1 MGTTRI
7 STNRIKWTDL
17 LTPAW
22 PRENDARPAL
32 PQVIDRLRQRWRLR
46 LLLNGLCRTLVI
58 MIALFVIC
66 AGLLNH
72 WHFASAAVWILR
84 FVMIFTLVGL
94 LLQFCIKPL
103 RRRVSD
109 ARVALYLQEHE
120 PSLNSIMLS
129 AVDARQAAVQNTSP
143 QLVTR
148 LVEQALKACEQ
159 VRFGHAVEQQ
169 KLRQAASKL
178 GFALLVVAALLVSP
192 PEFMRLGAT
201 ALLTPWTNASQ
212 YWPYRIELAPG
223 NIEIAR
229 GSDQLIS
236 AQITGYDSDDV
247 LLLTSDN
254 AGVSWQQINLTAGT
268 NPGLYEAFLFDLNQP
283 LDYYVSAAGQQTEIY
298 RIEVANIPAIADIS
312 LRYHFP
318 AYTMLEPE
326 TSQGS
331 GDIVA
336 LRGTR
341 VEVQI
346 KPTIEIPGGVLLL
359 NDGQRIDLV
368 SNDAGDWVGELTVE
382 RNSGYK
388 VALQRASGIPV
399 DASVEFRITALDDK
413 HPGVSILSPGR
424 DAKVS
429 MIEEPMMKI
438 RATDDQGIANLELVL
453 MVNGADEQRIKLM
466 RPDRDQSPNRKL
478 DAEHILYLEDLDLKP
493 GDLISYYVQAEDR
506 SSATQ
511 SRSATSDI
519 FFYQVR
525 PFSINYRNAE
535 QQGGGGG
542 GAQGGQQQGHLSDQ
556 QKQFVVA
563 TFKMIRDRDN
573 YDAETYRQNLE
584 LLARAQSRIRD
595 RVEAIV
601 RRLGSRPM
609 VQLDESY
616 RIITTELPLAAEA
629 MVEVEKRLQQTEIEP
644 ALADAQL
651 ALLHLQRA
659 DAAFREINVSLANRG
674 GAGAG
679 SSAGLEDLADL
690 FRLEMDKL
698 RHQYETVQRG
708 QQQSSAEVI
717 DETLERL
724 RELAQRQQR
733 ELERQLRRQDQS
745 SNKISNA
752 QQLALAEELEE
763 MARQLERLSR
773 TQPNPQ
779 LQQSIDQMRGAAEAM
794 RRAATNATGGALDQ
808 ARQASENLRA
818 AQRLLDQ
825 SRVRQFSD
833 AVERS
838 LRRAELAEKRQ
849 SEIKQEVSQLDDKW
863 GDTLKAQLQ
872 QLDQRKQA
880 LGEELVNLESELSDL
895 AAAAREEQPQANQQ
909 LKRAIRAA
917 RENRLHDRIG
927 RTRDMV
933 QLGEKDQAIDNEIK
947 IQQGIAQVREHIET
961 ALANV
966 SQQGKR
972 GLQRSLDRMRA
983 LARELQYVREQASR
997 NGSNRG
1003 SGALGPGG
1011 TAWGG
1016 NQDLRQQLEGI
1027 ATSAD
1032 ELGQQVL
1039 DLGIAAGD
1047 IKPVLDKIH
1056 ELARAQNDR
1065 ESDSVELHNQ
1075 ALNAL
1080 MELEFKL
1087 HRQLSDPKYP
1097 ELLISESTEIPD
1109 DYKEMVADYFRELSQ
1124 PR

>member
-7 STNRIKWTDL
+7 SNSGIKLTDL

-22 PRENDARPAL
+22 PRDGDVRPEL
-32 PQVIDRLRQRWRLR
+32 TQVIDRLRQRWRLR

-66 AGLLNH
+66 AWLLNH
-72 WHFASAAVWILR
+72 WHFVSPAVWSLR
-84 FVMIFTLVGL
+84 FVLVFALVGL
-94 LLQFCIKPL
+94 LLQYCLKPL

-120 PSLNSIMLS
+120 PSLKSILLS
-129 AVDARQAAVQNTSP
+129 AIDARQSEAKDTSP

-148 LVEQALKACEQ
+148 LVDQSLDACAR
-159 VRFGHAVEQQ
+159 VRFGYAVEQQ
-169 KLRQAASKL
+169 ELRQAVSKL
-178 GFALLVVAALLVSP
+178 GLALLVIVALLVSP
-192 PEFMRLGAT
+192 PEFLKLSAT
-201 ALLTPWTNASQ
+201 ALLMPWTNASQ
-212 YWPYRIELAPG
+212 YSPYRIELTPG

-229 GSDQLIS
+229 GDDQLIRVKI
-236 AQITGYDSDDV
+236 AGFDGNDV
-247 LLLTSDN
+247 LLFTSED
-254 AGVSWQQINLTAGT
+254 AGISWQQTKMAVGT
-268 NPGLYEAFLFDLNQP
+268 RAGLYESFLFDLNQP
-283 LDYYVSAAGQQTEIY
+283 LDYYVSAVGQHTETY
-298 RIEVANIPAIADIS
+298 RIGVADIPTIAKIS
-312 LRYHFP
+312 LLYHFP

-346 KPTIEIPGGVLLL
+346 IPTIEIPGGALLL

-368 SNDAGDWVGELTVE
+368 KKGNDDWTGELTVE
-382 RNSGYK
+382 YNSAYK
-388 VALQRASGIPV
+388 VSLQPASGIPFDV
-399 DASVEFRITALDDK
+399 SSEFRITALDDK

-429 MIEEPMMKI
+429 MIEEPVMKV
-438 RATDDQGIANLELVL
+438 RATDDQGIAKLELVL
-453 MVNGADEQRIKLM
+453 TVNGAGEQRIKLGP
-466 RPDRDQSPNRKL
+466 PDDSQSNRRAF
-478 DAEHILYLEDLDLKP
+478 DAEHILYLEDLDLNP
-493 GDLISYYVQAEDR
+493 GDLISYYVQAEDH
-506 SSATQ
+506 SPAAP

-525 PFSINYRNAE
+525 PFSIHYRNE
-535 QQGGGGG
+535 DQQGGGS

-556 QKQFVVA
+556 QKRFVVA
-563 TFKMIRDRDN
+563 TFKMIRDRAN

-584 LLARAQSRIRD
+584 LLVRAQSRIRD

-601 RRLGSRPM
+601 RRLGNRPM
-609 VQLDESY
+609 ALLDERY
-616 RIITTELPLAAEA
+616 RLITTELPLAAEA
-629 MVEVEKRLQQTEIEP
+629 MIEVEKQLQQSEIEP

-659 DAAFREINVSLANRG
+659 DAAFREINVSLANQG
-674 GAGAG
+674 GGGRAN
-679 SSAGLEDLADL
+679 SAGLEDLADL

-708 QQQSSAEVI
+708 QQQSSAELI

-724 RELAQRQQR
+724 RELAHRQQR
-733 ELERQLRRQDQS
+733 ELERQLQRKDRS
-745 SNKISNA
+745 SNNGGNA
-752 QQLALAEELEE
+752 QQLALADELED

-779 LQQSIDQMRGAAEAM
+779 LQQSIDQMRAAAETM
-794 RRAATNATGGALDQ
+794 RRAATNTTGGAIDQ
-808 ARQASENLRA
+808 SRQAAENLRE

-825 SRVRQFSD
+825 SRARQFSD

-849 SEIKQEVSQLDDKW
+849 SEIKQKVSQLDDKW
-863 GDTLKAQLQ
+863 GETLKAQLE
-872 QLDQRKQA
+872 QLHQRKQA
-880 LGEELVNLESELSDL
+880 LDEELVNLEGELSDL
-895 AAAAREEQPQANQQ
+895 ATAAREEQPQAQQ
-909 LKRAIRAA
+909 PLKKAIRAA

-983 LARELQYVREQASR
+983 LARELQYMREQATSD
-997 NGSNRG
+997 GSNRG
-1003 SGALGPGG
+1003 SGTLDP
-1011 TAWGG
+1011 TATARGD

-1027 ATSAD
+1027 SASAN
-1032 ELGQQVL
+1032 ELGQQLL

-1047 IKPVLDKIH
+1047 IKPVLDKIR
-1056 ELARAQNDR
+1056 ELARAQNNRDK
-1065 ESDSVELHNQ
+1065 STSIELHDH

-1087 HRQLSDPKYP
+1087 RKQSRATEYP

-1124 PR
+1124 P